1 MFSGFPQFMD
11 SEKAIC
17 SLGGVG
23 WSCFT
28 NNTGHCCPLLP
39 SFFSTDHSALLAGC
53 WASLCCCLASGPTE
67 GLCQGYSPLP
77 VPSSIPLN
85 SYVSSPSPSREP
97 SSACHRQPCQQ
108 SSWDPSDPAL
118 ASSFQPDP
126 HSPQGESSGM
136 ASYTTQVPW
145 LSPFQIRLLSL
156 AFLLNIF
163 PLHPASWLSVL
174 PAIFQNPQPKL

>member
-97 SSACHRQPCQQ
+97 SSACHRQPVSRAAGTPVTQPLPLLFSLTHTLPRGKAQ
-108 SSWDPSDPAL
+108 AWPHTPPRSPGSLPSR
-118 ASSFQPDP
+118 
-126 HSPQGESSGM
+126 SGC
-136 ASYTTQVPW
+136 SVW
-145 LSPFQIRLLSL
+145 LFY
-156 AFLLNIF
+156 
-163 PLHPASWLSVL
+163 
-174 PAIFQNPQPKL
+174 